1 MATNVTRDDSIQG
14 KHVVNAAGEK
24 IGLITAVR
32 DNTAF
37 IDPDPG
43 MTDTLKAKL
52 GWDEVDTDDYPLEAS
67 DIDRITDDGVY
78 LRSDL

>member
-1 MATNVTRDDSIQG
+1 MSTNVTLDDSVQG

-32 DNTAF
+32 DNTAYV
-37 IDPDPG
+37 DPDPG
-43 MTDTLKAKL
+43 MADTLMAKL
-52 GWDEVDTDDYPLEAS
+52 GWDEVEAEDYPLQAS

-78 LRSDL
+78 IRSDL